1 MTKSQIKETIDRL
14 RENINRHN
22 YLYYVKSLPE
32 ITDFEFDQLLK
43 KLEELEKNNPEF
55 DSPLSPTKRVG
66 NDILSSFEQGDH
78 RFPMLSLGNTYSEE
92 DLDEF
97 FDRTEKAL
105 EATPEYTC
113 ELKFDGVAISIT
125 YENGNLTKAITRGD
139 GSRGDIVTDNIK
151 TINSVPLTLMGNNY
165 PESFE
170 IRGEVLMPFSSFETI
185 NNERIQEGNDP
196 FANPRNA
203 ASGTLKMFDPK
214 VVAHRKLDC
223 MLYYMAS
230 DSITEA
236 THFKAMTN
244 ARSFGF
250 KVPDTMQLCKTRED
264 IKAYINHWDKEREN
278 LPYAIDGVVIK
289 INNFDQQKQL
299 GFTSKTPRWAISY
312 KFKAEQELTK
322 LHSITYQVGRT
333 GAITPVANLEP
344 IQLAGTTVKR
354 ASLHNADQIALH
366 DIRVNDMVYVE
377 KGGEIIPKVVG
388 VDKTKRDD
396 SSEPLDYITQ
406 CPECNTELVRIEGE
420 AKHFCPNETG
430 CPPQIKGRIKHFISR
445 KAMNIDGIGEETV
458 ELLFDKGFIKD
469 ITDLYSVNAD
479 DIKVLEGL
487 GDKSADQLVRG
498 VEESKKMPFAS
509 VLFALGIR
517 YVGET
522 VAKKLARGVKDIDS
536 LISMSKEDLI
546 DIDEIGD
553 KIADSIIDFFAD
565 EAKKEMTMKL
575 KEIGLNMQL
584 DEDEISN
591 TDTLK
596 GLTFVITGTFE
607 KHSRE
612 ELQILIEKYGGKKT
626 SSISKKTSYLLA
638 GKNVGPAK
646 MQKVEKLG
654 INIISE
660 DEFLNMI
667 E

>member
-43 KLEELEKNNPEF
+43 ELEELEKNNPEF
-55 DSPLSPTKRVG
+55 ASPLSPTKRVG

-78 RFPMLSLGNTYSEE
+78 KFPMLSLGNTYSEE

-97 FDRTEKAL
+97 FDRTEKTL

-139 GSRGDIVTDNIK
+139 GSRGDIVTENIK
-151 TINSVPLTLMGNNY
+151 TINSIPLTLMGSNY

-170 IRGEVLMPFSSFETI
+170 IRGEVLMPFSSFEAI
-185 NNERIQEGNDP
+185 NKERTQEGNDP

-203 ASGTLKMFDPK
+203 ASGTLKMLDPK

-236 THFKAMTN
+236 THFKAMSD
-244 ARSFGF
+244 ARLYGF

-289 INNFDQQKQL
+289 VNNFDQQKQL

-312 KFKAEQELTK
+312 KFKAEQELTR

-388 VDKTKRDD
+388 VDKTKRDNN
-396 SSEPLDYITQ
+396 SEPLNYITH
-406 CPECNTELVRIEGE
+406 CPECNTKLVRIEGE

-458 ELLFDKGFIKD
+458 ELLFDKGYIKD
-469 ITDLYSVNAD
+469 ITDLYSINAD

-487 GDKSADQLVRG
+487 GDKSADQLVKG
-498 VEESKKMPFAS
+498 IEESKKMPFAS

-553 KIADSIIDFFAD
+553 KIAESIIDFFAD
-565 EAKKEMTMKL
+565 ETKKEMTLKL

-612 ELQILIEKYGGKKT
+612 ELQLLIEKYGGKKT

>member
-1 MTKSQIKETIDRL
+1 MTKSQIKESIDRL

-22 YLYYVKSLPE
+22 YLYYVKSSPE

-43 KLEELEKNNPEF
+43 ELEDLENKNPEF
-55 DSPLSPTKRVG
+55 ASPLSPTKRVG

-78 RFPMLSLGNTYSEE
+78 KFPMLSLGNTYSEE
-92 DLDEF
+92 DLNEF
-97 FDRTEKAL
+97 FDRTEKTI
-105 EATPEYTC
+105 ETTPNYTC

-139 GSRGDIVTDNIK
+139 GNRGDIVTDNIK
-151 TINSVPLTLMGNNY
+151 TIKSIPLTLMGNDY

-185 NNERIQEGNDP
+185 NEERIQEGNDP

-203 ASGTLKMFDPK
+203 ASGTLKMLDPK

-230 DSITEA
+230 DSVSEI
-236 THFKAMTN
+236 THFEAMTN
-244 ARSFGF
+244 ARTYGF
-250 KVPDTMQLCKTRED
+250 KVPDTMRLCKTREE
-264 IKAYINHWDKEREN
+264 IKEFISYWDKEREN

-289 INNFDQQKQL
+289 VNNFDLQKQL

-322 LHSITYQVGRT
+322 LNDITYQVGRT

-344 IQLAGTTVKR
+344 VQLAGTIVKR
-354 ASLHNADQIALH
+354 ASLHNADQIAIH
-366 DIRVNDMVYVE
+366 DIRINDMVYVE

-388 VDKTKRDD
+388 VDKTKREN
-396 SSEPLDYITQ
+396 SSEPLQYITT
-406 CPECNTELVRIEGE
+406 CPECNTELIRIEGE

-458 ELLFDKGFIKD
+458 ELLFDKKYIKD
-469 ITDLYSVNAD
+469 ITDLYSLNAD
-479 DIKVLEGL
+479 DIKVLDGM
-487 GDKSADQLVRG
+487 GDKSAEQLITG

-522 VAKKLARGVKDIDS
+522 VAKKLARGVKNIDS
-536 LISMSKEDLI
+536 LIAMNKEELI
-546 DIDEIGD
+546 EIDEIGE
-553 KIADSIIDFFAD
+553 KIAESIIDFFAD
-565 EAKKEMTMKL
+565 ETKKQMTLKL
-575 KEIGLNMQL
+575 KEIGLKMELEEEELNNS
-584 DEDEISN
+584 DV
-591 TDTLK
+591 LK

-607 KHSRE
+607 KYSRE
-612 ELQILIEKYGGKKT
+612 ELQLLIEKYGGKKT

-660 DEFLNMI
+660 NEFLNMI

>member
-1 MTKSQIKETIDRL
+1 
-14 RENINRHN
+14 
-22 YLYYVKSLPE
+22 
-32 ITDFEFDQLLK
+32 
-43 KLEELEKNNPEF
+43 
-55 DSPLSPTKRVG
+55 
-66 NDILSSFEQGDH
+66 
-78 RFPMLSLGNTYSEE
+78 
-92 DLDEF
+92 
-97 FDRTEKAL
+97 
-105 EATPEYTC
+105 
-113 ELKFDGVAISIT
+113 
-125 YENGNLTKAITRGD
+125 
-139 GSRGDIVTDNIK
+139 
-151 TINSVPLTLMGNNY
+151 
-165 PESFE
+165 
-170 IRGEVLMPFSSFETI
+170 
-185 NNERIQEGNDP
+185 
-196 FANPRNA
+196 
-203 ASGTLKMFDPK
+203 
-214 VVAHRKLDC
+214 
-223 MLYYMAS
+223 
-230 DSITEA
+230 
-236 THFKAMTN
+236 
-244 ARSFGF
+244 
-250 KVPDTMQLCKTRED
+250 
-264 IKAYINHWDKEREN
+264 
-278 LPYAIDGVVIK
+278 
-289 INNFDQQKQL
+289 
-299 GFTSKTPRWAISY
+299 
-312 KFKAEQELTK
+312 
-322 LHSITYQVGRT
+322 
-333 GAITPVANLEP
+333 
-344 IQLAGTTVKR
+344 
-354 ASLHNADQIALH
+354 
-366 DIRVNDMVYVE
+366 MVYVE

-469 ITDLYSVNAD
+469 ITDLYSINAD

-487 GDKSADQLVRG
+487 GDKSADQLVKG

-522 VAKKLARGVKDIDS
+522 VAKKLAHGVKDIDS
-536 LISMSKEDLI
+536 LISISKEDLI

-553 KIADSIIDFFAD
+553 KIAASIIDFIAN

-575 KEIGLNMQL
+575 KEIGLNMKL

>member
-139 GSRGDIVTDNIK
+139 GSRGDIVTENIK

-203 ASGTLKMFDPK
+203 ASGTLKMLDPK

-230 DSITEA
+230 DSIAEA

-469 ITDLYSVNAD
+469 ITDLYSINAD

-487 GDKSADQLVRG
+487 GDKSADQLVKG

-522 VAKKLARGVKDIDS
+522 VAKKLAHGVKDIDS

-553 KIADSIIDFFAD
+553 KIADSIIDFFAN

-575 KEIGLNMQL
+575 KEIGLNMKL